1 MARIIP
7 KDTKINATIW
17 KGLTIWDFVVVGV
30 YLLFV
35 ALVIFSDIPYQ
46 GFIVIF
52 SVVIAAP
59 LFAPMDGG
67 GRLYNNLAAVI
78 QFRFAKK
85 EFAGAEVKKFVPY
98 TSIRETGIIAYP
110 EYFSKIIS
118 VGQIEF
124 SLLEEH
130 TQDNKIAIFE
140 RVIKL
145 IDEGSSL
152 DIVKIDRPLNLDAF
166 SASLFERVEKAD
178 DPVKRD
184 ILRARIEQIDRLN
197 NIEKQ
202 YRPFFYLV
210 FYNNSEKNL
219 IETVQLATAT
229 LEQCEIGGDE
239 LNAKETVN
247 FLKYCHTRFFDER
260 EIDDV
265 PPEKYIDYIVPKK
278 LKFTGRGYKVD
289 DVNAF
294 TFALSDYPLAV
305 KNAWGADIFNIDNTK
320 VVLKVR
326 PIDKFKAIKRIDKV
340 VNELGSREE
349 NIKKASEV
357 ISNESHVQT
366 MTATLQSLQNE
377 NEALFDCTLT
387 VTAFN
392 NDNGDLPAFRRA
404 LRHSL
409 SNGGFKLSPLSSQQI
424 QGFLAS
430 NISQVRTL
438 KRYERGI
445 NSSSLAAVFPF
456 VTTSIIDEPNGII
469 LGLNKYPVA
478 LDISKRDGDH
488 TNGNCLIL
496 GKPGSGKSYIAKT
509 LISNLYADDWRV
521 YIFDVENE
529 FSTLA
534 ASVGGAKIDVGA
546 ATQGRINPFHIYGL
560 LTDDG
565 KTATTESVFNNH
577 LIALE
582 SFLKITLDGLT
593 SDTLEYINNL
603 IVETYR
609 SRGITDK
616 TDCSALSPGA
626 FPIFD
631 DLMSLIREKLADKSE
646 TANPLNL
653 QNLQR
658 AETYISKFADGGR
671 YSSLWNGASSLQSN
685 RQFTVFNFQSLLA
698 NKNQIVANAQML
710 LVMRFLEQEII
721 NTRDKNR
728 DREKL
733 VRTAI
738 VADEAHAFTDPK
750 FPIALDFLFQM
761 AKRIRKYAGAL
772 FFITQNLGDGT
783 ANQEVASKT
792 QAIFANCQY
801 SFIFQLPPQDIQ
813 RLVTLYEKSGGIN
826 DAEQDE
832 ITNNRQGTCFL
843 ISATRER
850 ASFSIVATPTVE
862 KLFIRN
868 DEKQL

>member
-7 KDTKINATIW
+7 KNTKINATIW
-17 KGLTIWDFVVVGV
+17 KGLTLLDFVVAGFA
-30 YLLFV
+30 LMLV
-35 ALVIFSDIPYQ
+35 ALIAFSDIPGK
-46 GFIVIF
+46 GFIIIF
-52 SVVIAAP
+52 SFVLFAP
-59 LFAPMDGG
+59 LFVPMDGG
-67 GRLYNNLAAVI
+67 GKLYNNLASVL
-78 QFRFAKK
+78 QFMFAKK
-85 EFAGAEVKKFVPY
+85 EFTDNEVKRFVPY
-98 TSIRETGIIAYP
+98 TAIRDDGLITYP
-110 EYFSKIIS
+110 EYFSKVIS
-118 VGQIEF
+118 VGQLEF

-140 RVIKL
+140 KVIKL
-145 IDEGSSL
+145 IDEESSL
-152 DIVKIDRPLNLDAF
+152 DVVKIDRPLNLDVF
-166 SASLFERVEKAD
+166 SATLFKRVEEAT
-178 DPVKRD
+178 DPIKRD

-202 YRPFFYLV
+202 YRPFYYLV
-210 FYNNSEKNL
+210 FYNSSEKNL
-219 IETVQLATAT
+219 IETVQLACAA
-229 LEQCEIGGDE
+229 LRQCEIGGDE
-239 LNAKETVN
+239 LDAKETVN
-247 FLKYCHTRFFDER
+247 FLKYCHTRYFEER

-265 PPEKYIDYIVPKK
+265 PPEKYIDYIVPKR
-278 LKFTGRGYKVD
+278 LKFSGRGYKVD
-289 DVNAF
+289 DIQAF
-294 TFALSDYPLAV
+294 TFAIADYPLTV
-305 KNAWGADIFNIDNTK
+305 TNAWGAELFNIDNTK
-320 VVLKVR
+320 VVLKIR
-326 PIDKFKAIKRIDKV
+326 PVDRFKAIKRIDKV

-392 NDNGDLPAFRRA
+392 NGGEDLTSFRRA
-404 LRHSL
+404 LRHNL
-409 SNGGFKLSPLSSQQI
+409 STGGFKLSPLSSQQV

-438 KRYERGI
+438 KRFERGI

-456 VTTSIIDEPNGII
+456 VSTSIIDEPNGII

-496 GKPGSGKSYIAKT
+496 GKPGSGKSYAAKT
-509 LISNLYADDWRV
+509 VISNLYADDWRV
-521 YIFDVENE
+521 YVLDVENE

-534 ASVGGAKIDVGA
+534 NSVKGAKIDVGA

-565 KTATTESVFNNH
+565 KAASTESIFNNH

-582 SFLKITLDGLT
+582 SFFKITLEGIMP
-593 SDTLEYINNL
+593 DTLEYINNL

-616 TDCSALSPGA
+616 TDCSALTA
-626 FPIFD
+626 NKFPIFD
-631 DLMSLIREKLADKSE
+631 DLMSLIRAKLADKSE

-671 YSSLWNGASSLQSN
+671 YSSLWNGASSLQVN
-685 RQFTVFNFQSLLA
+685 QQFTVFNFQSLLA

-728 DREKL
+728 DKEKL
-733 VRTAI
+733 VRSAI
-738 VADEAHAFTDPK
+738 IADEAHAFTDPK
-750 FPIALDFLFQM
+750 FPIALDFLHSM

-783 ANQEVASKT
+783 ANQEVSSKT

-832 ITNNRQGTCFL
+832 ITNNPQGTCFL

-850 ASFSIVATPTVE
+850 TSFSIVATPTVE
-862 KLFIRN
+862 QLFIRN